1 MGISLVKGMDIEMGK
16 DWRTGLYTLKTFKQI
31 VPALFENPEKLK
43 YAAVLFIDADGLTY
57 INETY
62 GIDKGNVY
70 LQGIA
75 KCFYQCSA
83 PMKIGTRRFDG
94 DEFIFLL
101 YGCESREE
109 LETYIEEIIQ
119 KQQGSYVEFGENLHY
134 ELKFSCGYAVYPEEG
149 TDYASLN
156 RLSTFRMYYDKRQ
169 RKRGNQE

>member
-31 VPALFENPEKLK
+31 VPALFEHPEKLK

-94 DEFIFLL
+94 DEFIFFSMGVKAVRSWKRILKKS
-101 YGCESREE
+101 YRSSREAMSN
-109 LETYIEEIIQ
+109 LEKICI
-119 KQQGSYVEFGENLHY
+119 
-134 ELKFSCGYAVYPEEG
+134 
-149 TDYASLN
+149 LN
-156 RLSTFRMYYDKRQ
+156 
-169 RKRGNQE
+169 